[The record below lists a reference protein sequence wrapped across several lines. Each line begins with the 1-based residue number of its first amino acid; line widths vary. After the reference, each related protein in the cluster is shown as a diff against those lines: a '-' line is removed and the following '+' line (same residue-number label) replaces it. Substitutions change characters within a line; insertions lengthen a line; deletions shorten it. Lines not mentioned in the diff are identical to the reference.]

1 MLDTVS
7 FIASKL
13 ESIESPWAI
22 VGSSNLYVR
31 GIADSA
37 NDIDIITDKKGV
49 EEIYQTI
56 QGDKKFSFE
65 RTMHENVSSVFF
77 STVINDIL
85 IEIMGDPH
93 NYSNGKWVP
102 NLLWTGAV
110 EKLDISGASV
120 FLTNIEYELKI
131 NTLLG
136 NQERVQLIERYISKQ
151 GSRIL

>member
-1 MLDTVS
+1 MLDTIS

-13 ESIESPWAI
+13 GSIESPWAI

-31 GIADSA
+31 GIADRA
-37 NDIDIITDKKGV
+37 NDIDIITDEKGV

-56 QGDKKFSFE
+56 QGDKNFSFE
-65 RTMHENVSSVFF
+65 RTIHENVSSVFF

-110 EKLDISGASV
+110 EKFDISDASV

-136 NQERVQLIERYISKQ
+136 NQKRVQLIQRYISKQ
-151 GSRIL
+151 GNQFL